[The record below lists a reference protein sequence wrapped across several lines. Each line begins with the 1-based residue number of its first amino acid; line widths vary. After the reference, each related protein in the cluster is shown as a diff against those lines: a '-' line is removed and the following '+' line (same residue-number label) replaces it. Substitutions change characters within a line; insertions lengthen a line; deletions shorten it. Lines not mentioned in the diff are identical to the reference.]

1 MKPRAGDGVILLMA
15 ILAIIGAFLYGDG
28 RWLHWLAKPAT
39 TLLIAA
45 IAWRV
50 RDPAQPTYRRAVLAG
65 MLLSCVGDIALML
78 PMDAFVPGLVAF
90 LLAHVCY
97 IVAFRDG
104 LRAGRGLLRQRPAG
118 GLAVLNV
125 LGLWPHLPVP
135 MRVPVLAYVVVL
147 ASMAALALAR
157 QWRSRSPVPWKR
169 SARWAAAGALLFVAS
184 DSLLAWDRFAG
195 GLPLASLLVLSTY
208 YGAQYAI
215 ARSVKQQ
222 RGRRGLSRNPH
233 QGTYDLIPSV
243 PFLCGLLVVHAAQ
256 GALRIELQAHG
267 FAVTGHFVQRPP
279 ACRPCARSHTRGRLR
294 MRGSAG
300 HCVVPAMP
308 APRAARPRNRC
319 WPGMCCCAA
328 G

>member
-1 MKPRAGDGVILLMA
+1 MNPRARDGVILLTA
-15 ILAIIGAFLYGDG
+15 ILAIMGAFLHGDG

-45 IAWRV
+45 IVWRV
-50 RDPAQPTYRRAVLAG
+50 HDPAPPFYRRAVLAG

-104 LRAGRGLLRQRPAG
+104 LRAGRGLLAASV
-118 GLAVLNV
+118 LLAAFAVLNV

-157 QWRSRSPVPWKR
+157 QWRSPQPDAVDAR

-215 ARSVKQQ
+215 ARSV
-222 RGRRGLSRNPH
+222 LP
-233 QGTYDLIPSV
+233 
-243 PFLCGLLVVHAAQ
+243 
-256 GALRIELQAHG
+256 
-267 FAVTGHFVQRPP
+267 GHR
-279 ACRPCARSHTRGRLR
+279 
-294 MRGSAG
+294 
-300 HCVVPAMP
+300 
-308 APRAARPRNRC
+308 
-319 WPGMCCCAA
+319 
-328 G
+328 